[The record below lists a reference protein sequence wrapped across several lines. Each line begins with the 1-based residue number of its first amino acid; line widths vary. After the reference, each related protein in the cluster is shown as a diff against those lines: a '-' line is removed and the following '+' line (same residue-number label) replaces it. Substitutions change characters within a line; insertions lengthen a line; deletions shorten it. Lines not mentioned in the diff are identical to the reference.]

1 MMKHKTAGG
10 VSAWRELLLAA
21 LIGMAG
27 AWSLLF
33 LYFWML
39 FINQIHYL
47 VENSP
52 IPAEISAVTLA
63 LGALILPGAAW
74 FSRDFFPKLRL
85 LNRALFPLLVPV
97 PALLLW
103 PESYFCL
110 LLPVL
115 AGGIAFYRLG
125 AAFPP
130 ENYRRWRRLPPRCG
144 VVLAGLGFAAAVWW
158 YFGIRPLPN
167 EPSSFLYLFD
177 SWNIPKKQNRL

>member
-103 PESYFCL
+103 PES
-110 LLPVL
+110 
-115 AGGIAFYRLG
+115 
-125 AAFPP
+125 
-130 ENYRRWRRLPPRCG
+130 
-144 VVLAGLGFAAAVWW
+144 
-158 YFGIRPLPN
+158 
-167 EPSSFLYLFD
+167 
-177 SWNIPKKQNRL
+177 

>member
-63 LGALILPGAAW
+63 LGALILPGAA
-74 FSRDFFPKLRL
+74 
-85 LNRALFPLLVPV
+85 
-97 PALLLW
+97 
-103 PESYFCL
+103 
-110 LLPVL
+110 
-115 AGGIAFYRLG
+115 
-125 AAFPP
+125 
-130 ENYRRWRRLPPRCG
+130 
-144 VVLAGLGFAAAVWW
+144 
-158 YFGIRPLPN
+158 
-167 EPSSFLYLFD
+167 
-177 SWNIPKKQNRL
+177 